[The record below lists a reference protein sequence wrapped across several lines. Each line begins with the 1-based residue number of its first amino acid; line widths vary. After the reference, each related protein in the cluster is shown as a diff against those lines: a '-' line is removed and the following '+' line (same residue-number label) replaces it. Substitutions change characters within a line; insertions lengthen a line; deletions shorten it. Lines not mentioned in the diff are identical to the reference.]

1 MKWFSVL
8 QFCVLWS
15 AFPTTLFAIS
25 WLKMYMSRKPFTFY
39 CMHSFLVQAC
49 GLIFYHTARK
59 SYSVAAIKQLCNI
72 PWMYCAASFLFVPS
86 GLLIILVFPAFF
98 LCIPDLQLRNK
109 PTILTQC
116 LCLFNVVCVF
126 HAMLSHPGH
135 LSRAQIQLCTSSSSP
150 KIQNYNQ
157 MTEYLIEIVY
167 IN

>member
-8 QFCVLWS
+8 QFYVLWS

-25 WLKMYMSRKPFTFY
+25 WLKMYMSRKPFTFH

-49 GLIFYHTARK
+49 GLIFYH
-59 SYSVAAIKQLCNI
+59 SVAAIKQLCDI

-86 GLLIILVFPAFF
+86 GLLIILVFPTFF
-98 LCIPDLQLRNK
+98 LCIPDLQLRSK
-109 PTILTQC
+109 LTILTEY

-135 LSRAQIQLCTSSSSP
+135 LSRAQIRLCTRSSSP

-157 MTEYLIEIVY
+157 MTEYIVEIVY